1 MTSAIGKGALA
12 LLPLMFL
19 LILSAPAFAY
29 TDFGA
34 NPYFEGNLAAGYSA
48 YTVNLGFGASGGYTW
63 IDNVTC
69 STYGR
74 CLDVYSNNLQ
84 MIRLVPSSSE
94 TAAFTDY
101 VNVYGMGVP
110 MPTIT
115 IPSNKEVIISVEFQS
130 TRPVNAYAKAIL
142 NPSGIAAYN
151 DLNLTNYTILAQD
164 SDLLGNTNFHFVL
177 VIPASANQRVI
188 TVVADIINTEP
199 SLLETVTVR
208 YMAFHVFTLDANEYR
223 SDWSDVATETAR
235 YCGPNTHAYA
245 NPQSQSGYNYLMSG
259 RNDTAYILTQT
270 QEYFDCSVFKLG
282 DKIIVRRGY
291 SSPTYNVTDN
301 RVPFVQ
307 KYRDMYLVRSYSV
320 NGISPYNYL
329 CAQALIQSFTTPT
342 AMKSTLLYYDGDSG
356 ATHDGCGAPQ
366 SGSPRLILDTQ
377 GSSAS
382 DTSINFISDGSY
394 ASPIYTNNISYS
406 AFATSSLEQD
416 LNLSSYYG
424 NGYGAPGAITWTM
437 RDYAYQILE
446 IGGEPLGPYPFFGG
460 VTSTTCDV
468 QYICNSASNTQYV
481 IGSDCNIISGTNSSC
496 GLCGCNAE
504 GTACLTPDFYGTV
517 CDANDPSG
525 RIWTTSFQDCSASV
539 GGLCLNNTVCR
550 QYTST
555 DEGQNKNTIACVD
568 VATNATSYYIDEY
581 GNQTSS
587 ITNVTTSGTTTAPT
601 VSTNPVQAIG
611 LVVGALFGFGAN
623 TDGTVSAANLESS
636 NNILGLIFG
645 IAGAVGFGYLSR
657 KSDKA
662 GMAVIVGFIGGIF
675 LGAIVFKTLIL
686 WAILIIVGIV
696 AALGMSGALNKIL
709 GG

>member
-1 MTSAIGKGALA
+1 MNRALGGAI
-12 LLPLMFL
+12 P
-19 LILSAPAFAY
+19 LILFLVLAAPAMAYQNFAV
-29 TDFGA
+29 
-34 NPYFEGNLAAGYSA
+34 NPYFEGNLASGYSS
-48 YTVNLGFGASGGYTW
+48 YVVNLGFGASGGYTW
-63 IDNVTC
+63 IDNTSC
-69 STYGR
+69 SIYGR

-84 MIRLVPSSSE
+84 MIRLVPSSNPS
-94 TAAFTDY
+94 AAFVDY

-164 SDLLGNTNFHFVL
+164 SDLLGNTNFHFVMT
-177 VIPASANQRVI
+177 IPASSSQRVI

-208 YMAFHVFTLDANEYR
+208 YKAFHVFTLDANEYR

-235 YCGPNTHAYA
+235 YCGPNTVAYD
-245 NPQSQSGYNYLMSG
+245 NPQSQSGYNYLMAG
-259 RNDTAYILTQT
+259 RNETAYILTQT

-282 DKIIVRRGY
+282 DKVIARRGY
-291 SSPTYNVTDN
+291 SSPTYNITAN

-307 KYRDMYLVRSYSV
+307 QYRDMYLIRSYSV
-320 NGISPYNYL
+320 NGISPYNYV

-356 ATHDGCGAPQ
+356 ATHDGCGSPQ

-446 IGGEPLGPYPFFGG
+446 IGGVPLGPYPVFGG
-460 VTSTTCDV
+460 VTTQTCDV
-468 QYICNSASNTQYV
+468 KYICNPASNTQYV
-481 IGSDCNIISGTNSSC
+481 IGSNCDIIAGTNSSC
-496 GLCGCNAE
+496 GLCGCNADS
-504 GTACLTPDFYGTV
+504 TACNIPEFFGTV
-517 CDANDPSG
+517 CDSNDPSG
-525 RIWTTSFQDCSASV
+525 RIWQTSFQDCSASV
-539 GGLCLNNTVCR
+539 GGLCLNNTICR

-555 DEGQNKNTIACVD
+555 ALGNNKNTIACVD

-587 ITNVTTSGTTTAPT
+587 ISNVTTSGTTTAPT
-601 VSTNPVQAIG
+601 LSTNPVQSIG
-611 LVVGALFGFGAN
+611 LYIGKLFGFGATSN
-623 TDGTVSAANLESS
+623 GQVSAADLEST

-645 IAGAVGFGYLSR
+645 MAGAAGFGYLGR
-657 KSDKA
+657 KSEKV
-662 GMAVIVGFIGGIF
+662 GIVIIVGFMAGVF
-675 LGAIVFKTLIL
+675 LGAIAFGTVLL
-686 WAILIIVGIV
+686 WAIVVIFGIIS
-696 AALGMSGALNKIL
+696 ALGMSGALSKIV